1 MVWTCN
7 PVEIVTGGPLSS
19 LASQVCPRSQWET
32 VSQNQGEWLS
42 LMTLRADLWPPH
54 TCIRIPPHPRAPQTS
69 IPTKRQRNLIII
81 KITEEEKGSVRKI
94 WSFSCELKK
103 TFLAKEVTEARED
116 LAAPGAF
123 CPGFLPHPILEFM
136 SELWIWTASSVAWCA
151 WLKAE
156 LCRIIW
162 HYVSERKQINAA
174 FAKRQ
179 LQNFKGFHGYT
190 GDPARAREAGRLG
203 NEDRETERDK
213 GGGGLERRRKG
224 RRAEREEAGK
234 KIITWGDRKLRKT
247 FLTFKFAKKHMD

>member
-1 MVWTCN
+1 
-7 PVEIVTGGPLSS
+7 
-19 LASQVCPRSQWET
+19 
-32 VSQNQGEWLS
+32 
-42 LMTLRADLWPPH
+42 MTLRADLWPPH
-54 TCIRIPPHPRAPQTS
+54 TCIRIPPPPRAAHLHS
-69 IPTKRQRNLIII
+69 HK
-81 KITEEEKGSVRKI
+81 KAEKPYYNKNYWRGKGVRKI

-116 LAAPGAF
+116 LAVPGAF
-123 CPGFLPHPILEFM
+123 CPGFLPHPTLEFM

-162 HYVSERKQINAA
+162 HYVSEWKQINTA

-190 GDPARAREAGRLG
+190 GDRARAREAGRLG
-203 NEDRETERDK
+203 NEDGETERDK
-213 GGGGLERRRKG
+213 GGGELERRRKG
-224 RRAEREEAGK
+224 RRVEREEAEK
-234 KIITWGDRKLRKT
+234 KKITWGDRKLRKT